1 MMKVVVC
8 DLGGTL
14 MQYVGMPHS
23 WEDFY
28 HKGFEEIIRKFG
40 YPISQEMVEKSFQ
53 MLKEFNPRIHY
64 REVEYSPEYIFT
76 KILEHWHMD
85 IPVQSCIAKT

>member
-1 MMKVVVC
+1 MKVVVF

-23 WEDFY
+23 WVDFY
-28 HKGFEEIIRKFG
+28 HEGFEAIIQKFK
-40 YPISQEMVEKSFQ
+40 YHVSQEVVEKSFQ

-64 REVEYSPEYIFT
+64 REFHLLLQDIESP
-76 KILEHWHMD
+76 
-85 IPVQSCIAKT
+85 IAGAYK